1 VILDIKRTSCLTT
14 LFISV
19 IELAE
24 RIADELE
31 KQQITNNTIILF
43 EGGKNLF
50 ATYIFSVEVLHIVV

>member
-1 VILDIKRTSCLTT
+1 MILGIKRTSRLTT
-14 LFISV
+14 LLISV

-43 EGGKNLF
+43 ERGKNLF
-50 ATYIFSVEVLHIVV
+50 ATYIFSVEVLHIVI